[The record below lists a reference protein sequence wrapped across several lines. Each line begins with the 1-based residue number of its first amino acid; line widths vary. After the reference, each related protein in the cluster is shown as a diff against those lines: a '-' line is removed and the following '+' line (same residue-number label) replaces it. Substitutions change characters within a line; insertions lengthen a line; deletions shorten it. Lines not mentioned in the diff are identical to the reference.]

1 MPVTTIVVTSQVI
14 EIDEI
19 SDVSVTAIA
28 QDPILGDYYRDIV
41 FFGTPPEAEEGV
53 EAIDLSTVPTI
64 LRVRIRATTIT
75 PLHVTV
81 PESEF

>member
-1 MPVTTIVVTSQVI
+1 MPTTTMVTTSQVI

-28 QDPILGDYYRDIV
+28 QDPVLGDYFRDIV
-41 FFGTPPEAEEGV
+41 FFGTPPEAVEGV
-53 EAIDLSTVPTI
+53 EVLDLSTVPTI
-64 LRVRIRATTIT
+64 LRIRIRATSVT

-81 PESEF
+81 PELEF

>member
-1 MPVTTIVVTSQVI
+1 MPVTTMVTTSQVI

-28 QDPILGDYYRDIV
+28 QDPVLGDYFRDIV
-41 FFGTPPEAEEGV
+41 FFGTPPEAGEGI
-53 EAIDLSTVPTI
+53 AFDISTVPTV
-64 LRVRIRATTIT
+64 LRIRIRATTTT

-81 PESEF
+81 PETEF